1 MHQIGQVNV
10 QLSYIIMSGKSII
23 FIFICYIKEL
33 TQYYSNS
40 IALLKD
46 SDSDFDDIIVDY
58 SALED
63 NAGLN
68 I

>member
-1 MHQIGQVNV
+1 
-10 QLSYIIMSGKSII
+10 MSGKSII

-40 IALLKD
+40 IVLLED
-46 SDSDFDDIIVDY
+46 SDSDFNDIIVDY

>member
-1 MHQIGQVNV
+1 
-10 QLSYIIMSGKSII
+10 MSGKSII

-40 IALLKD
+40 IALLED
-46 SDSDFDDIIVDY
+46 SDSDFGDIIVDY